1 MCPSAVS
8 LAHLSCVV
16 VSEHLLA
23 GLPQQVKFTI
33 LTGHYSVKKGDAL
46 QLSNTDSMPVLH
58 SSTCSARI
66 LSSSDGE
73 RRFTLTHSAD
83 AFIQSHLQMRTIEA
97 IKTNKRA
104 SLGQPH
110 RETFL

>member
-8 LAHLSCVV
+8 PAHLSCVV

-83 AFIQSHLQMRTIEA
+83 AFIQSHLQMRMLESHQNQQKSKSRLA
-97 IKTNKRA
+97 
-104 SLGQPH
+104 
-110 RETFL
+110 